1 MTLFFQDSLGLNLA
15 AMRHLRHRIEE
26 ETSVSFYEGATQ
38 MMKQLKLRTESE
50 AERRKARE
58 EKRKLERKMKK
69 GIIA

>member
-1 MTLFFQDSLGLNLA
+1 
-15 AMRHLRHRIEE
+15 
-26 ETSVSFYEGATQ
+26 VSFYEGATQ

-50 AERRKARE
+50 AERKKARE